1 MITEPNSLLKK
12 YKCCV
17 IIPTYNN
24 AKTLARVINGVL
36 NYTDNIIIINDG
48 CTDNTREIL
57 NDFSTLTIIHL
68 ETNQGKGNALC
79 LGLQKAEELGFSY
92 AISIDSDGQHYFD
105 DIPLF
110 INELEKSEN
119 KKLLLIGERN
129 LSADG
134 MPKKNT
140 FANKFSNFWYWAETG
155 KKLSDTQ
162 SGFRLYPVKDV
173 NSINLFTTKYEFE
186 IEVIVKASWKGIEVR
201 NIPIRVLYDEEERV
215 SHFRPFKDFFR
226 ISLLNTWLVFV
237 ALVWIKPRDF
247 FRRLKKKG
255 FKKFFYEDFL
265 GSNDA
270 PLKKAFSVGL
280 GTFIGI
286 SPFWGFQTFLSIF
299 LAQIFRLNKTI
310 SFAFSN
316 VSIPPMIPFIVYGSL
331 KVGSFLL
338 NRPFNLNLSQ
348 ISTYFDIKQHL
359 EYLLQYIIGS
369 FVLASF
375 SALLLGAMSY
385 GILTL
390 IQKKK

>member
-1 MITEPNSLLKK
+1 MEIEPNKLLKK
-12 YKCCV
+12 HHCCV
-17 IIPTYNN
+17 IVPTYNN

-36 NYTDNIIIINDG
+36 NYTNDVIIINDG
-48 CTDNTREIL
+48 CTDNTKEIL
-57 NDFSTLTIIHL
+57 DKFSYLTIIHFKK
-68 ETNQGKGNALC
+68 NQGKGNALHI
-79 LGLQKAEELGFSY
+79 GLKRAEELGYNY

-110 INELEKSEN
+110 INELEKSKN

-140 FANKFSNFWYWAETG
+140 FANKFSNFWYWTETG
-155 KKLSDTQ
+155 QKLSDTQ
-162 SGFRLYPVKDV
+162 SGFRLYPVKEV

-186 IEVIVKASWKGIEVR
+186 IEVIVKASWAGIKVK
-201 NIPIRVLYDEEERV
+201 NIPIRVLYDEKERV

-265 GSNDA
+265 GGNDA
-270 PLKKAFSVGL
+270 PLKKALSVGL
-280 GTFIGI
+280 GIFIGI

-299 LAQIFRLNKTI
+299 LAHILKLNKTI

-316 VSIPPMIPFIVYGSL
+316 ISIPPMIPFIVYGSL
-331 KVGSFLL
+331 KVGGFLL
-338 NRPFNLNLSQ
+338 NKEFILNFDQ
-348 ISTYFDIKQHL
+348 IAVNFDIQQHAG
-359 EYLLQYIIGS
+359 YFFQYIIGS
-369 FVLASF
+369 FALAIFF
-375 SALLLGAMSY
+375 SLLFGAISY
-385 GILTL
+385 GVLNL
-390 IQKKK
+390 KK